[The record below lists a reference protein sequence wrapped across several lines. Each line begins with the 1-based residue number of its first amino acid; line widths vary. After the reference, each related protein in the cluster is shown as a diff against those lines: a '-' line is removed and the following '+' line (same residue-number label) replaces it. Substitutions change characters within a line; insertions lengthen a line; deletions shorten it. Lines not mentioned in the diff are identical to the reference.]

1 MLHTIALFF
10 IFYISEA
17 MIISLLPVAVTK
29 ISTSLTTVSNLTTL
43 KPSIQAYKAQIG
55 STSATYTTALLALK
69 A

>member
-1 MLHTIALFF
+1 M
-10 IFYISEA
+10 
-17 MIISLLPVAVTK
+17 ISLLPVAVTK